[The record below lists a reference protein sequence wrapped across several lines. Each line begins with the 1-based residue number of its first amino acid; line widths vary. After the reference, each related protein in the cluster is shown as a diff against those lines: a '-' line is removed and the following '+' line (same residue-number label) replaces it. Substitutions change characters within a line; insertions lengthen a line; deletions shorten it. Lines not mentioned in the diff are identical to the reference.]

1 LKDKQTD
8 FVKVGLLAFQMD
20 CRSVL
25 RLVEMLVDEKEFLK
39 AVMSECKMAK
49 MLANNLA
56 SLRVDVL
63 AAYLDT
69 WTEIW

>member
-1 LKDKQTD
+1 
-8 FVKVGLLAFQMD
+8 
-20 CRSVL
+20 
-25 RLVEMLVDEKEFLK
+25 MLVDEKEFLK
-39 AVMSECKMAK
+39 AVTMECKMAK

-63 AAYLDT
+63 AAYSDT